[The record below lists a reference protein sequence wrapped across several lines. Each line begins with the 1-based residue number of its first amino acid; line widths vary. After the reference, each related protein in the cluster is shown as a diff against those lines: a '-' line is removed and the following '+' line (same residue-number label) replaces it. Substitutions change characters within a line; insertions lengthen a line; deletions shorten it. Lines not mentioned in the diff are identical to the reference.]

1 MNKYVTPYTSRKH
14 LKKMAL
20 SVFEIFNRD
29 TVLLEHLYEAQDG
42 LQIEITIFQSLCLSI
57 YK

>member
-42 LQIEITIFQSLCLSI
+42 LQI
-57 YK
+57 